1 MASSQG
7 RYGVSGAFYGLPLA
21 TIQALQTSYIAC
33 LTAIATGGQSYSIS
47 GRSFNRGSLEEVKAI
62 IAELQSAIDRA
73 QGTRPT
79 QTYPMFTQSH

>member
-7 RYGVSGAFYGLPLA
+7 RYGVSGAFYGLPLS
-21 TIQALQTSYIAC
+21 TLQTLQTSYIAC

-73 QGTRPT
+73 QGNRTT